1 MNRTIPLE
9 KRSKRDRRA
18 YYSDRRSDWNGVI
31 PVTRV
36 IPGKKGYDRNRH
48 HDLNQCKTFVIA
60 LSPHIPI
67 NPYIVSIIHIPY
79 CPQIRCSI
87 D

>member
-1 MNRTIPLE
+1 MNKTIPLD

-36 IPGKKGYDRNRH
+36 IPGKKGYDRNRQRSA
-48 HDLNQCKTFVIA
+48 DRRSLG
-60 LSPHIPI
+60 SEG
-67 NPYIVSIIHIPY
+67 
-79 CPQIRCSI
+79 
-87 D
+87 